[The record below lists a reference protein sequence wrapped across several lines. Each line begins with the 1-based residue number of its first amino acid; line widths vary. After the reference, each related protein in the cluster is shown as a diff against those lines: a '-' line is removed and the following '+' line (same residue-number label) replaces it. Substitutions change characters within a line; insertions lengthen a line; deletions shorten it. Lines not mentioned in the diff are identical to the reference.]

1 MVVKFTSYQYKQLV
15 AYMRIKLKGVR
26 GASTKNRRIRH
37 KYVSKAI
44 NILLEE
50 VLSEIEER

>member
-1 MVVKFTSYQYKQLV
+1 MIVKFNIYQYKQLV
-15 AYMRIKLKGVR
+15 AYMRVKLKGIR

-44 NILLEE
+44 NILLAE

>member
-1 MVVKFTSYQYKQLV
+1 MIVKFNIYQYKQLV
-15 AYMRIKLKGVR
+15 AYMRVKLKGVR

-44 NILLEE
+44 NILLKE
-50 VLSEIEER
+50 VHL